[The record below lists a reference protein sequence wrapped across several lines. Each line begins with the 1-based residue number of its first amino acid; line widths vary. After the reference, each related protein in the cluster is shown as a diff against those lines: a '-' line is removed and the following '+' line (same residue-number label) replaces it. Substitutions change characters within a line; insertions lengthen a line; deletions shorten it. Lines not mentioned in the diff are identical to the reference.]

1 MWSAVIR
8 RLLLGI
14 TLLLFGG
21 CSKAFVFCN
30 QCRLNTECTTFIR
43 APIIA
48 ATAASRNEQREQI
61 FGRMAGRGVM
71 RATTNLLMF
80 GSSSSDN
87 NEDEPPLPSVTDTM
101 GNANVQGSSP
111 MGPTMQPKEDKLREK
126 MEKEKLEMMEPKQNK
141 WASGAFKRGVALQV
155 RR

>member
-1 MWSAVIR
+1 
-8 RLLLGI
+8 
-14 TLLLFGG
+14 
-21 CSKAFVFCN
+21 
-30 QCRLNTECTTFIR
+30 
-43 APIIA
+43 
-48 ATAASRNEQREQI
+48 
-61 FGRMAGRGVM
+61 MAGRGVM

-155 RR
+155 AVLALIVFLQLKPAEVSTLAVCAPFTQGPGCVSFGEWLAIVILGAPVPIT